1 MFMNNYSNDVIVVG
15 AGPAGLC
22 TAIALARHGLDV
34 LVIERHAGT
43 SPFPK
48 ATGISTRSM
57 EIFRSWGIEDQVR
70 AGAMT
75 VKPVMTVSDTLI
87 AGPKFT
93 MPFGYPTDA
102 DALAVSPCTP
112 CCCPQDHLEPVLLR
126 HLLER
131 GGRVRFGVEM
141 TALSTGSDEVVVD
154 VRDRSTGRTERLWAG
169 FVVGADGPRS
179 AVRDAAG
186 IGIHDM
192 GSIGDYV
199 AVTFRADLTRRLA
212 WPPGAINVV
221 ETPGANG
228 LFVPTSA
235 DDRWIFASEWHPEQG
250 DSIGDWTEQHCLDV
264 IRTGTGIPDLRP
276 EILSV
281 MPFVMGGHV
290 ANTFSAGRVL
300 LVGDA
305 AHRTT
310 PVGGTGMNT
319 AIHAAHNLGWKLAW
333 VLRGW
338 ADEALLESYE
348 QDRRP
353 IGTQNVL
360 NSLRR
365 GPGPV
370 SDGLTGDIG
379 VRYPADMLGS
389 DGGGFVESEGGEAA
403 ATVGERAP
411 HAWVRRDG
419 ARISTLDL
427 FDGRLTL
434 LTGEYGA
441 AWRGAGAQLA
451 AEGLPIS
458 ALSVGELQDPDGEFE
473 RCYRLAAG
481 EAVLVR
487 PDGYVAWRGS
497 AETLAVLESVRVAV
511 GLALGSPAQGVE
523 QWAAAS

>member
-1 MFMNNYSNDVIVVG
+1 MNNQSNDVIVVG

-22 TAIALARHGLDV
+22 TAIALARHGLEV
-34 LVIERHAGT
+34 LVVERHYGT

-57 EIFRSWGIEDQVR
+57 EIFRSWGIEQQVR

-87 AGPKFT
+87 GGPKFT
-93 MPFGYPTDA
+93 VPFGYPTDEA
-102 DALAVSPCTP
+102 ALSVSPCKP
-112 CCCPQDHLEPVLLR
+112 CCCAQDHLEPVLLD

-141 TALSTGSDEVVVD
+141 TALHSGPAGVAIV
-154 VRDRSTGRTERLWAG
+154 VRDRTTGRTERLHAR

-179 AVRDAAG
+179 AVRDAVG

-192 GSIGDYV
+192 GSIGDYL
-199 AVTFRADLTRRLA
+199 AVTFRADLTHRLPA
-212 WPPGAINVV
+212 PPGALNLV
-221 ETPGANG
+221 ETAGASG

-235 DDRWIFASEWHPEQG
+235 DDRWIFAMQWHPDQG
-250 DSIGDWTEQHCLDV
+250 DSMDEWTDQHCLEV
-264 IRTGTGIPDLRP
+264 IRAGTGIAGLRP

-281 MPFVMGGHV
+281 MPFVMAGHV
-290 ANTFSAGRVL
+290 ADTFAAGRVF

-333 VLRGW
+333 VVRGW
-338 ADEALLESYE
+338 ADEALLGSYE

-370 SDGLTGDIG
+370 GDGLSGDIG
-379 VRYPADMLGS
+379 VRYVTDVLGS
-389 DGGGFVESEGGEAA
+389 DDDAIG
-403 ATVGERAP
+403 ATVGARAP
-411 HAWVRRDG
+411 HAWVRRG
-419 ARISTLDL
+419 GERISLLDL

-434 LTGEYGA
+434 LTGEPDSAFRA
-441 AWRGAGAQLA
+441 ATMELA
-451 AEGLPIS
+451 DEGLPITVVS
-458 ALSVGELQDPDGEFE
+458 IGGELLDPDGAFE
-473 RCYRLAAG
+473 LGYGLAAG

-497 AETLAVLESVRVAV
+497 AGPPSYPIPCGRRSDGPWAGTPRR
-511 GLALGSPAQGVE
+511 SPTC
-523 QWAAAS
+523 